1 MQQSAPSHAPTILV
15 GEDDPLLALVLDGML
30 RQAGYAV
37 VLCRDGAEVLARF
50 DATTVPI
57 AAALLDVTM
66 PGLDGV
72 QAAAQLL
79 ARRPGL
85 PVVLSSGFAR
95 ADLAVRIGSLPIA
108 GYLRKPWGYD
118 DLVRTVAA
126 ALAAAPA
133 ADNTSP
139 GRATGAASGPAAA
152 TGACAG
158 TAGGGGRFS

>member
-1 MQQSAPSHAPTILV
+1 MQQASPSPAPTILV

-95 ADLAVRIGSLPIA
+95 ADLAARIGSLPIA

-118 DLVRTVAA
+118 DLVRTVAG
-126 ALAAAPA
+126 ALAADASSA
-133 ADNTSP
+133 
-139 GRATGAASGPAAA
+139 GRATGAASGPVAA
-152 TGACAG
+152 TGAIAG
-158 TAGGGGRFS
+158 TAAGGGDRFS